1 MVGKIGLIIW
11 CVILLCIALCMLIIL
26 CEKFQSFWFCF
37 GLVKFLILFALG
49 IGGDGSLIYFRNGSV
64 N

>member
-1 MVGKIGLIIW
+1 MVVNIGLIIW
-11 CVILLCIALCMLIIL
+11 CVILLCIALCMLIL
-26 CEKFQSFWFCF
+26 CKKFQSFWFCF